1 MSIKNILIPC
11 LTFGAG
17 VLVTKLLE
25 DDRHKKTGA
34 GTSAATLLP
43 APSTRPSVLTE
54 NGKPVTQYVTI
65 EKEDRQK
72 KIVIPYLGND
82 YYIKELIVDL
92 FDGSVAF
99 YTNDGKKAFNGVM
112 EKI

>member
-17 VLVTKLLE
+17 VLVTKLIE

-34 GTSAATLLP
+34 GTSDATLP
-43 APSTRPSVLTE
+43 ASSTRPSVLTE

-72 KIVIPYLGND
+72 KIVMPYLGGD
-82 YYIKELIVDL
+82 YYVKELIVDL